1 MSFRPPSSSAKAG
14 GSSDDWLKV
23 ALDVMDNRYIKGDR
37 STLESLHIGLRGFPE
52 FAQATEKLAAMIK
65 KKK

>member
-1 MSFRPPSSSAKAG
+1 MPFSPPSSGAKTG
-14 GSSDDWLKV
+14 GSADDWRKV
-23 ALDVMDNRYIKGDR
+23 ALDVMDNRYVKGDR

-52 FAQATEKLAAMIK
+52 FSQAAEKLAAMIK